1 MISPRQSIQRKKVK
15 SQLSRNQSRVGMY
28 HTQRQ
33 TAKVRTPHVGQDEH
47 SMWTSST
54 DLTAVTVP
62 FMTPWLKPKPNHA
75 CLSHSPRTAAQV
87 PFHAFLSK
95 GLPKETMTSSP
106 GRELVP
112 DVRRCILSY
121 ATPSNLPDSTPT
133 ARSCLGMSS
142 FEKTNL
148 CLAEEVACKNPG
160 NSTSGMLRFL
170 CQASLSSFQVRDA
183 KSLSHQLGQWPWTSR
198 FVEKRTRIIK
208 HPGLLLTWMNIS
220 LITVVPVCENESV
233 PALI

>member
-1 MISPRQSIQRKKVK
+1 MISPRQSIQRKKVT

-106 GRELVP
+106 EENWCLTSGVAFSLMQPRAIYQTQPQLQGHALACP
-112 DVRRCILSY
+112 ASRKQS
-121 ATPSNLPDSTPT
+121 LPCR
-133 ARSCLGMSS
+133 RSCLQKPRQLYQWHATLSLPGLS
-142 FEKTNL
+142 FEL
-148 CLAEEVACKNPG
+148 PG
-160 NSTSGMLRFL
+160 
-170 CQASLSSFQVRDA
+170 
-183 KSLSHQLGQWPWTSR
+183 P
-198 FVEKRTRIIK
+198 
-208 HPGLLLTWMNIS
+208 
-220 LITVVPVCENESV
+220 
-233 PALI
+233 